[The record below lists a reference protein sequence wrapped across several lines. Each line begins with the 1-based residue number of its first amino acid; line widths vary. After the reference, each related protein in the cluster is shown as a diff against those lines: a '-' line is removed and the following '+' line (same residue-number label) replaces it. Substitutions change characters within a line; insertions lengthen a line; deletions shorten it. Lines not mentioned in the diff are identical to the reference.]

1 MSAGR
6 LRRED
11 GFTLTELMVAAS
23 VGTII
28 LLAAFALVD
37 TTLRRS
43 TEIQQRVE
51 ATAEG
56 RRALDEVVRA
66 LRSAV
71 CVAPGRP
78 IVDAGSTATSIVF
91 HSDLGPGG
99 PTDLPQRR
107 TIALDAQGRL
117 TEATVQGTSQ
127 SGTTVFTQAPVPRT
141 LLEAAAPTAAGAPVF
156 RYFAFDTATP
166 PRPSV
171 ELAAPL
177 TAASAPGVARVVLAF
192 RVQSRAGA
200 STRPAVAFD
209 HQVYMRVANPSD
221 PVPSPACT

>member
-78 IVDAGSTATSIVF
+78 IVDAGSTATSIAW
-91 HSDLGPGG
+91 
-99 PTDLPQRR
+99 R
-107 TIALDAQGRL
+107 
-117 TEATVQGTSQ
+117 
-127 SGTTVFTQAPVPRT
+127 PV
-141 LLEAAAPTAAGAPVF
+141 
-156 RYFAFDTATP
+156 
-166 PRPSV
+166 
-171 ELAAPL
+171 
-177 TAASAPGVARVVLAF
+177 
-192 RVQSRAGA
+192 
-200 STRPAVAFD
+200 
-209 HQVYMRVANPSD
+209 
-221 PVPSPACT
+221 